1 MYSLLIWQWLA
12 AGALALAVGM
22 LLGWWLRRGQ
32 VQHGQQ
38 ELGHQQAVAAQREQ
52 QLQHELA
59 QHQQRTTQ
67 QQQALEQRLQQH
79 EQQQQRLQQERSQL
93 QADLAATHSKLESTL
108 KHAEE
113 KQRLLEASEERMKK
127 EFERLAQQIFEQK
140 SERLQ
145 QNSKQTLEVTL
156 APFKQ
161 QLEAFKKQVE
171 TQYTE
176 ELKQR
181 ASLTTELTTLKEL
194 NKQMAAEADA
204 LTRALKGDSKTQ
216 GNWGEVVLERILTQ
230 SGLREGHEYET
241 QSHHRDEDGKSFKP
255 DVVVHL
261 PNDKDV
267 VIDSKVSLVA
277 YERYFNSDDDKERAA
292 ALTEHVNSLRNH
304 IKGLGKKNYQQLES
318 VRTLDYVL
326 MFIPIEPAFLLAVDR
341 DPELIRLALDNNIML
356 VSPTN
361 LLVALRTVNNIW
373 QYEYQNQNAQRIAGD
388 AAKLYDKFV
397 GFIEDMQ
404 KIGNSLET
412 VRKHYDG
419 AMNKLS
425 TGRGNLVGRVEK
437 FKEMGVQTS
446 KSIDSK
452 LLDSEGTDDN

>member
-1 MYSLLIWQWLA
+1 MLSLALWQWLT
-12 AGALALAVGM
+12 AGTTVLAVGVI
-22 LLGWWLRRGQ
+22 GTWLWQRAK
-32 VQHGQQ
+32 VQR
-38 ELGHQQAVAAQREQ
+38 VEQ
-52 QLQHELA
+52 QLEHQLDLA
-59 QHQQRTTQ
+59 EQREAQLQQSLSQ
-67 QQQALEQRLQQH
+67 SEQRLQQA
-79 EQQQQRLQQERSQL
+79 EQVQQQLQQQRSQL
-93 QADLAATHSKLESTL
+93 QADLAANQSKLESTL

-113 KQRLLEASEERMKK
+113 KQRTLEASEERLKK

-145 QNSKQTLEVTL
+145 QSSKQTLEVTL

-171 TQYTE
+171 SQYTE

-181 ASLTTELTTLKEL
+181 ASLTTEITSLKEL

-204 LTRALKGDSKTQ
+204 LTRALKGDTKAQ

-261 PNDKDV
+261 PNEKDV

-277 YERYFNSDDDKERAA
+277 YERYFNSDDDKEREA
-292 ALTEHVNSLRNH
+292 ALSEHVNSLRTH
-304 IKGLGKKNYQQLES
+304 IKGLSKKNYQQLAS

-341 DPELIRLALDNNIML
+341 DPELIRLALEHNIML

-373 QYEYQNQNAQRIAGD
+373 QYEHQNRNAQKIAED
-388 AAKLYDKFV
+388 AGKLYDKFA

-404 KIGNSLET
+404 KIGNSLDT

-446 KSIDSK
+446 KKLDSK
-452 LLDSEGTDDN
+452 LLDDDSEA

>member
-1 MYSLLIWQWLA
+1 MLSLQLWQWLT
-12 AGALALAVGM
+12 AGAAALVVGGM
-22 LLGWWLRRGQ
+22 LTWLWQRAK
-32 VQHGQQ
+32 V
-38 ELGHQQAVAAQREQ
+38 QQAAHQLEHQVGLAAQREE
-52 QLQHELA
+52 QLEHELE
-59 QHQQRTTQ
+59 QT
-67 QQQALEQRLQQH
+67 EQRLQLA
-79 EQQQQRLQQERSQL
+79 EQQQQQLQQQRSQL
-93 QADLAATHSKLESTL
+93 QADLAANQSKLESSL

-145 QNSKQTLEVTL
+145 QSSKQTLEVTL

-171 TQYTE
+171 SQYTE

-181 ASLTTELTTLKEL
+181 ASLTTEITSLKEL

-204 LTRALKGDSKTQ
+204 LTRALKGDTKAQ

-230 SGLREGHEYET
+230 SGLREGHEYDT

-261 PNDKDV
+261 PNEKDV

-277 YERYFNSDDDKERAA
+277 YERYFNSDDDKERDA
-292 ALTEHVNSLRNH
+292 ALTEHVNSLRAH
-304 IKGLGKKNYQQLES
+304 IKGLSKKNYQQLDS

-341 DPELIRLALDNNIML
+341 DPELIRLALEHNIML

-373 QYEYQNQNAQRIAGD
+373 QYEHQNRNAQKIAED
-388 AAKLYDKFV
+388 AGKLYDKFA

-404 KIGNSLET
+404 KIGNSLDT

-446 KSIDSK
+446 KKLDSK
-452 LLDSEGTDDN
+452 LLDDDSDA

>member
-1 MYSLLIWQWLA
+1 MLSLQLWQWLT
-12 AGALALAVGM
+12 AGAAALVVGA
-22 LLGWWLRRGQ
+22 GATWLWQRAK
-32 VQHGQQ
+32 V
-38 ELGHQQAVAAQREQ
+38 QQAVQQREHQLGLAAQREE
-52 QLQHELA
+52 QLEHELE
-59 QHQQRTTQ
+59 QVEQRAQ
-67 QQQALEQRLQQH
+67 QQFTQLEQRLQRADQ
-79 EQQQQRLQQERSQL
+79 EKQQLQQQRSQL
-93 QADLAATHSKLESTL
+93 QADLAANQSKLESTL

-113 KQRLLEASEERMKK
+113 KQLLLEASEERMKK

-145 QNSKQTLEVTL
+145 QSSKQTLEVTL

-171 TQYTE
+171 SQYTE

-181 ASLTTELTTLKEL
+181 ASLTTEITSLQQL

-204 LTRALKGDSKTQ
+204 LTRALKGDTKAQ
-216 GNWGEVVLERILTQ
+216 GNWGEVVLERILNQ

-241 QSHHRDEDGKSFKP
+241 QSHHRDEDGRSFKP

-261 PNDKDV
+261 PNEKDV

-277 YERYFNSDDDKERAA
+277 YERYFNSDDDKDREA
-292 ALTEHVNSLRNH
+292 ALAEHVNSLRAH
-304 IKGLGKKNYQQLES
+304 IKGLSKKNYQQLDS

-341 DPELIRLALDNNIML
+341 DPELIRLALEHNIML

-373 QYEYQNQNAQRIAGD
+373 QYEHQNRNAQKIAED
-388 AAKLYDKFV
+388 AGRLYDKFV

-404 KIGNSLET
+404 KIGNSLDT

-425 TGRGNLVGRVEK
+425 TGRGNLIGRVEK
-437 FKEMGVQTS
+437 FKEMGVQSS
-446 KSIDSK
+446 KKLDSK
-452 LLDSEGTDDN
+452 LLDDDSDA

>member
-1 MYSLLIWQWLA
+1 MLSL
-12 AGALALAVGM
+12 
-22 LLGWWLRRGQ
+22 
-32 VQHGQQ
+32 
-38 ELGHQQAVAAQREQ
+38 ELWHVVAAVSAAAIIGGAIGWLWLGPRQKMLASQLNDAREQ
-52 QLQHELA
+52 LQQQRDAYETRLNSVTEQLQHTQQLRSNLQAELA
-59 QHQQRTTQ
+59 AVR
-67 QQQALEQRLQQH
+67 AELGAKLQN
-79 EQQQQRLQQERSQL
+79 
-93 QADLAATHSKLESTL
+93 AT
-108 KHAEE
+108 E
-113 KQRLLEASEERMKK
+113 KQQLLEASEERLKK

-145 QNSKQTLEVTL
+145 ANSKQTLETTL

-161 QLEAFKKQVE
+161 QLEAFKTQV
-171 TQYTE
+171 TQQYTE

-181 ASLTTELTTLKEL
+181 SALTEQVNSLRDL
-194 NKQMAAEADA
+194 NKQMAAEAEA
-204 LTRALKGDSKTQ
+204 LTRALKGDTKAQ
-216 GNWGEVVLERILTQ
+216 GTWGEVVLERILNQ
-230 SGLREGHEYET
+230 SGLREGQEYET

-277 YERYFNSDDDKERAA
+277 YERYFNSDDEAERESAMND
-292 ALTEHVNSLRNH
+292 HVTSLRNH

-373 QYEYQNQNAQRIAGD
+373 QYEYQNQNAQVIANE
-388 AAKLYDKFV
+388 ATKLYDKFV
-397 GFIEDMQ
+397 GFIDDMQ
-404 KIGNSLET
+404 KIGNAIDS

-425 TGRGNLVGRVEK
+425 SGRGNLVGRVEN
-437 FKEMGVQTS
+437 FKKLGVQSS
-446 KSIDSK
+446 KQIDRK
-452 LLDSEGTDDN
+452 LLNSDDKDDDDS

>member
-1 MYSLLIWQWLA
+1 MLSLQLWQWLT
-12 AGALALAVGM
+12 AGAAALVVGG
-22 LLGWWLRRGQ
+22 LLTWLWQRAKS
-32 VQHGQQ
+32 
-38 ELGHQQAVAAQREQ
+38 QQAAQQLEHQIGLAAQREA
-52 QLQHELA
+52 QLEHELE
-59 QHQQRTTQ
+59 QT
-67 QQQALEQRLQQH
+67 EQRLQRA
-79 EQQQQRLQQERSQL
+79 EQQQQQLQQQRSQL
-93 QADLAATHSKLESTL
+93 QADLAANQSKLESSL

-145 QNSKQTLEVTL
+145 QSSKQTLEVTL

-171 TQYTE
+171 SQYTE

-181 ASLTTELTTLKEL
+181 ASLTTEITSLKEL

-204 LTRALKGDSKTQ
+204 LTRALKGDTKAQ

-241 QSHHRDEDGKSFKP
+241 QSHHRDEDGRSFKP

-261 PNDKDV
+261 PNEKDV

-277 YERYFNSDDDKERAA
+277 YERYFNSDDDKEREG
-292 ALTEHVNSLRNH
+292 ALTEHVNSLRAH
-304 IKGLGKKNYQQLES
+304 IKGLSKKNYQQLDS

-341 DPELIRLALDNNIML
+341 DPELIRLALEHNIML

-373 QYEYQNQNAQRIAGD
+373 QYEHQNRNAQKIAED
-388 AAKLYDKFV
+388 AGKLYDKFA

-404 KIGNSLET
+404 KIGNSLDT

-446 KSIDSK
+446 KKLDSK
-452 LLDSEGTDDN
+452 LLDDDSDA

>member
-1 MYSLLIWQWLA
+1 MLNLLIWQWLLAA
-12 AGALALAVGM
+12 AGAMVLGGV
-22 LLGWWLRRGQ
+22 LGWLWLRPQLLR
-32 VQHGQQ
+32 VTQQ
-38 ELGHQQAVAAQREQ
+38 LEHQQSMAAQREAQLEHELEQSEQRALQ
-52 QLQHELA
+52 QLREA
-59 QHQQRTTQ
+59 ERRI
-67 QQQALEQRLQQH
+67 EQH
-79 EQQQQRLQQERSQL
+79 EQQQEQLRQQRGQL
-93 QADLAATHSKLESTL
+93 QAEIAGLKTDLAKTLE
-108 KHAEE
+108 HAQE
-113 KQRLLEASEERMKK
+113 KQQVLEASEERMKK

-145 QNSKQTLEVTL
+145 HSSKMTLETTL

-171 TQYTE
+171 SQYTE

-181 ASLTTELTTLKEL
+181 ASLTTEITSLKEL

-204 LTRALKGDSKTQ
+204 LTKALKGDTKTQ
-216 GNWGEVVLERILTQ
+216 GNWGEVVLERILQQ

-255 DVVVHL
+255 DVIVHL
-261 PNDKDV
+261 PNEKDV

-277 YERYFNSDDDKERAA
+277 YERYFNSDDDQAREA
-292 ALTEHVNSLRNH
+292 ALSEHVNSLRAH
-304 IKGLGKKNYQQLES
+304 IKGLSKKNYQQLES

-326 MFIPIEPAFLLAVDR
+326 LFIPIEPAFLLAVDR
-341 DPELIRLALDNNIML
+341 EPELIRLALDSNIML

-373 QYEYQNQNAQRIAGD
+373 QYEHQNQNAQRIASD

-404 KIGNSLET
+404 KIGKSLDT
-412 VRKHYDG
+412 VRNHYDG

-425 TGRGNLVGRVEK
+425 SGRGNLVGRVEK

-446 KSIDSK
+446 KKLDSK
-452 LLDSEGTDDN
+452 LLGDDSED

>member
-1 MYSLLIWQWLA
+1 MLSLQLWQWLT
-12 AGALALAVGM
+12 AGAAALVVGGM
-22 LLGWWLRRGQ
+22 LTWLWQRAK
-32 VQHGQQ
+32 V
-38 ELGHQQAVAAQREQ
+38 QQAAQQLEHQVGLAAQREE
-52 QLQHELA
+52 QLEHELE
-59 QHQQRTTQ
+59 QT
-67 QQQALEQRLQQH
+67 EQRLQLA
-79 EQQQQRLQQERSQL
+79 EQQQQQLQQHRSQL
-93 QADLAATHSKLESTL
+93 QADLAANQSKLESSL

-145 QNSKQTLEVTL
+145 QSSKQTLEVTL

-171 TQYTE
+171 SQYTE

-181 ASLTTELTTLKEL
+181 ASLTTEITSLKEL

-204 LTRALKGDSKTQ
+204 LTRALKGDTKAQ

-230 SGLREGHEYET
+230 SGLREGHEYDT

-261 PNDKDV
+261 PNEKDV

-277 YERYFNSDDDKERAA
+277 YERYFNSDDDKERDA
-292 ALTEHVNSLRNH
+292 ALAEHVNSLRAH
-304 IKGLGKKNYQQLES
+304 IKGLSKKNYQQLDS

-341 DPELIRLALDNNIML
+341 DPELIRLALEHNIML

-373 QYEYQNQNAQRIAGD
+373 QYEHQNRNAQKIAED
-388 AAKLYDKFV
+388 AGKLYDKFA

-404 KIGNSLET
+404 KIGNSLDT

-446 KSIDSK
+446 KKLDSK
-452 LLDSEGTDDN
+452 LLDDDSDA

>member
-1 MYSLLIWQWLA
+1 MLSLQLWQWLT
-12 AGALALAVGM
+12 AGAAALVVGASAT
-22 LLGWWLRRGQ
+22 WLWQRAK
-32 VQHGQQ
+32 V
-38 ELGHQQAVAAQREQ
+38 QQALQRLEHHAGLAAQREE
-52 QLQHELA
+52 QLEYELE
-59 QHQQRTTQ
+59 QTEQRAQ
-67 QQQALEQRLQQH
+67 QQVAQLEQRLQLA
-79 EQQQQRLQQERSQL
+79 EQQQQQLQQQRSQL
-93 QADLAATHSKLESTL
+93 QADLAANQSKLESTL

-145 QNSKQTLEVTL
+145 QSSKQTLEVTL

-171 TQYTE
+171 SQYTE

-181 ASLTTELTTLKEL
+181 ASLTTEITSLKEL

-204 LTRALKGDSKTQ
+204 LTRALKGDTKAQ
-216 GNWGEVVLERILTQ
+216 GNWGEVVLERILNQ

-261 PNDKDV
+261 PNEKDV

-277 YERYFNSDDDKERAA
+277 YERYFNSDDDKAREA
-292 ALTEHVNSLRNH
+292 ALAEHVNSLRAH
-304 IKGLGKKNYQQLES
+304 IKGLSKKNYQQLDS

-341 DPELIRLALDNNIML
+341 DPELIRLALEHNIML

-373 QYEYQNQNAQRIAGD
+373 QYEHQNRNAQKIAED
-388 AAKLYDKFV
+388 AGRLYDKFV

-404 KIGNSLET
+404 RIGNSLDT

-425 TGRGNLVGRVEK
+425 SGRGNLIGRVEK
-437 FKEMGVQTS
+437 FKEMGVQSS
-446 KSIDSK
+446 KKLDSK
-452 LLDSEGTDDN
+452 LLDDDSDA

>member
-1 MYSLLIWQWLA
+1 MLNLELWQFIAAVSAAAVFVGLLVWLVLAPRNKSL
-12 AGALALAVGM
+12 
-22 LLGWWLRRGQ
+22 
-32 VQHGQQ
+32 QQ
-38 ELGHQQAVAAQREQ
+38 EAMQQQSFLENQLQQLRAQNEQLSTSFEQRLAQREQ
-52 QLQHELA
+52 QLQ
-59 QHQQRTTQ
+59 QV
-67 QQQALEQRLQQH
+67 
-79 EQQQQRLQQERSQL
+79 QQQRSDL
-93 QADLAATHSKLESTL
+93 QAELAGVRADLSAKLQG
-108 KHAEE
+108 AEE
-113 KQRLLEASEERMKK
+113 KQKLLEASEERLKK

-145 QNSKQTLEVTL
+145 ASSKQTLETTL

-161 QLEAFKKQVE
+161 QLEAFKTQV
-171 TQYTE
+171 TQQYTE

-181 ASLTTELTTLKEL
+181 SELTAQVNSLRDL
-194 NKQMAAEADA
+194 NKQMAAEAEA
-204 LTRALKGDSKTQ
+204 LTRALKGDTKAQ
-216 GNWGEVVLERILTQ
+216 GTWGEVVLERILSQ
-230 SGLREGHEYET
+230 SGLREGNEYHT
-241 QSHHRDEDGKSFKP
+241 QSQHKDDDGKTFKP

-277 YERYFNSDDDKERAA
+277 YERYFNSDDDAEREQ

-304 IKGLGKKNYQQLES
+304 IKGLGKKNYQQLDG

-373 QYEYQNQNAQRIAGD
+373 QYEYQNQNAQVIATE

-397 GFIEDMQ
+397 GFIDDMQ
-404 KIGNSLET
+404 KIGNAIES

-425 TGRGNLVGRVEK
+425 SGRGNLVGRVENFRK
-437 FKEMGVQTS
+437 LGVQTS
-446 KSIDSK
+446 KQIDSK
-452 LLDSEGTDDN
+452 LLQDDSTEDDNG

>member
-1 MYSLLIWQWLA
+1 MLNLELWQLIAAVASAATIVGLVVWLVLAPRNKSL
-12 AGALALAVGM
+12 
-22 LLGWWLRRGQ
+22 
-32 VQHGQQ
+32 QQ
-38 ELGHQQAVAAQREQ
+38 EALQQQSFLENQLQQLREQNEQLQASYEQRLAQREQ
-52 QLQHELA
+52 QLQ
-59 QHQQRTTQ
+59 QV
-67 QQQALEQRLQQH
+67 
-79 EQQQQRLQQERSQL
+79 QQQRSDL
-93 QADLAATHSKLESTL
+93 QAELAGVRADLSAKLQG
-108 KHAEE
+108 AEE
-113 KQRLLEASEERMKK
+113 KQKLLEASEERLKK

-145 QNSKQTLEVTL
+145 ANSKQTLETTL

-161 QLEAFKKQVE
+161 QLEAFKNQV
-171 TQYTE
+171 TQQYTE

-181 ASLTTELTTLKEL
+181 SELTAQVNSLRDL
-194 NKQMAAEADA
+194 NKQMAAEAEA
-204 LTRALKGDSKTQ
+204 LTRALKGDTKAQ
-216 GNWGEVVLERILTQ
+216 GTWGEVVLERILKQ
-230 SGLREGHEYET
+230 SGLTEGNEYHT
-241 QSHHRDEDGKSFKP
+241 QSHHKDDDGKTFKP

-277 YERYFNSDDDKERAA
+277 YERYFNSDNDSERDQ

-304 IKGLGKKNYQQLES
+304 IKGLGKKNYQQLDS

-373 QYEYQNQNAQRIAGD
+373 QYEYQNQNAQVIATE

-397 GFIEDMQ
+397 GFIDDMQ
-404 KIGNSLET
+404 KIGNAIDS

-425 TGRGNLVGRVEK
+425 TGRGNLVGRVENFRK
-437 FKEMGVQTS
+437 LGVQTS
-446 KSIDSK
+446 KQIDNK
-452 LLDSEGTDDN
+452 LLNDGDTDDADND

>member
-1 MYSLLIWQWLA
+1 MLSLELWHVIAAVSAAAIIGVAITWLWL
-12 AGALALAVGM
+12 GPRQKMLASQLSDA
-22 LLGWWLRRGQ
+22 
-32 VQHGQQ
+32 
-38 ELGHQQAVAAQREQ
+38 REQ
-52 QLQHELA
+52 LQQQRDSYETRVNTVTEQLQHTQQLRSNLQAELA
-59 QHQQRTTQ
+59 AVR
-67 QQQALEQRLQQH
+67 AELGAKLQN
-79 EQQQQRLQQERSQL
+79 
-93 QADLAATHSKLESTL
+93 AT
-108 KHAEE
+108 E
-113 KQRLLEASEERMKK
+113 KQQLLEASEERLKK

-145 QNSKQTLEVTL
+145 ANSKQTLETTL

-161 QLEAFKKQVE
+161 QLEAFKTQV
-171 TQYTE
+171 TQQYTE

-181 ASLTTELTTLKEL
+181 SALTEQVNSLRDL
-194 NKQMAAEADA
+194 NKQMAAEAEA
-204 LTRALKGDSKTQ
+204 LTRALKGDTKAQ
-216 GNWGEVVLERILTQ
+216 GTWGEVVLERILNQ
-230 SGLREGHEYET
+230 SGLREGQEYET

-277 YERYFNSDDDKERAA
+277 YERYFNSDDDAERESAMND
-292 ALTEHVNSLRNH
+292 HVTSLRNH

-373 QYEYQNQNAQRIAGD
+373 QYEYQNQNAQVIANE
-388 AAKLYDKFV
+388 ATKLYDKFV
-397 GFIEDMQ
+397 GFIDDMQ
-404 KIGNSLET
+404 KIGNAIDS
-412 VRKHYDG
+412 VRKHYEG

-425 TGRGNLVGRVEK
+425 SGRGNLVGRVEN
-437 FKEMGVQTS
+437 FKKLGVQSS
-446 KSIDSK
+446 KQIDRK
-452 LLDSEGTDDN
+452 LLNNGDKDDDDEA

>member
-1 MYSLLIWQWLA
+1 MLNLELWQLA
-12 AGALALAVGM
+12 AGAAASAIVGFGVAW
-22 LLGWWLRRGQ
+22 LLVTPR
-32 VQHGQQ
+32 VKAKHQ
-38 ELGHQQAVAAQREQ
+38 EAE
-52 QLQHELA
+52 
-59 QHQQRTTQ
+59 
-67 QQQALEQRLQQH
+67 QQQAFLESQLQQLREQAELVRGDYEQRLQRAETQL
-79 EQQQQRLQQERSQL
+79 QQTQQQRSDL
-93 QADLAATHSKLESTL
+93 QAELAGARAELSAKLQS
-108 KHAEE
+108 AEE
-113 KQRLLEASEERMKK
+113 KQKLLEASEERLKN

-145 QNSKQTLEVTL
+145 ANSKQTLETTL

-161 QLEAFKKQVE
+161 QLEAFKSQV
-171 TQYTE
+171 TQQHTE

-181 ASLTTELTTLKEL
+181 SELTTQVNTLREL
-194 NKQMAAEADA
+194 NKQMAAEAEA
-204 LTRALKGDSKTQ
+204 LTRALKGDTKAQ
-216 GNWGEVVLERILTQ
+216 GNWGEVVLDRILSQ
-230 SGLREGHEYET
+230 SGLREGNEYET

-277 YERYFNSDDDKERAA
+277 YERYFNSDDDAAREA
-292 ALTEHVNSLRNH
+292 ALAEHVSSLRNH

-341 DPELIRLALDNNIML
+341 EPELIRLALDNNIML

-373 QYEYQNQNAQRIAGD
+373 QYEYQNQNAQIIATE
-388 AAKLYDKFV
+388 ATKLYDKFV

-404 KIGNSLET
+404 KVGNAIDS

-425 TGRGNLVGRVEK
+425 TGRGNLVGRVENFRK
-437 FKEMGVQTS
+437 LGVQSS
-446 KSIDSK
+446 KQIDSK
-452 LLDSEGTDDN
+452 LLNNNETDNDEE

>member
-1 MYSLLIWQWLA
+1 MLSLQLWQWLT
-12 AGALALAVGM
+12 AGAAALVVGGM
-22 LLGWWLRRGQ
+22 LTWLWQRAK
-32 VQHGQQ
+32 V
-38 ELGHQQAVAAQREQ
+38 QQAAQQLEHQVGLAAQREE
-52 QLQHELA
+52 QLEHELE
-59 QHQQRTTQ
+59 QT
-67 QQQALEQRLQQH
+67 EQRLQLA
-79 EQQQQRLQQERSQL
+79 EQQQQQLQQQRSQL
-93 QADLAATHSKLESTL
+93 QADLAANQSKLESSL

-145 QNSKQTLEVTL
+145 QSSKQTLEVTL

-171 TQYTE
+171 SQYTE

-181 ASLTTELTTLKEL
+181 ASLTTEITSLKEL

-204 LTRALKGDSKTQ
+204 LTRALKGDTKAQ

-230 SGLREGHEYET
+230 SGLREGHEYDT

-261 PNDKDV
+261 PNEKDV

-277 YERYFNSDDDKERAA
+277 YERYFNSDDDKERDA
-292 ALTEHVNSLRNH
+292 ALTEHVNSLRAH
-304 IKGLGKKNYQQLES
+304 IKGLSKKNYQQLDS

-341 DPELIRLALDNNIML
+341 DPELIRLALEHNIML

-373 QYEYQNQNAQRIAGD
+373 QYEHQNRNAQKIAED
-388 AAKLYDKFV
+388 AGKLYDKFA

-404 KIGNSLET
+404 KIGNSLDT

-446 KSIDSK
+446 KKLDSK
-452 LLDSEGTDDN
+452 LLDDDSDA

>member
-1 MYSLLIWQWLA
+1 MLNLLLWQWLA
-12 AGALALAVGM
+12 AGAGALVVGG
-22 LLGWWLRRGQ
+22 LLGWASQRPKLARLR
-32 VQHGQQ
+32 Q
-38 ELGHQQAVAAQREQ
+38 EMAHQTTVAQQREQ
-52 QLQHELA
+52 QLEHDAERTE
-59 QHQQRTTQ
+59 QRNQ
-67 QQQALEQRLQQH
+67 QQLQQTQLRHEQLEQQLQQA
-79 EQQQQRLQQERSQL
+79 QQQRSQL
-93 QADLAATHSKLESTL
+93 QADLAASQSKLESTL

-113 KQRLLEASEERMKK
+113 KQKLLEASEERMKK

-145 QNSKQTLEVTL
+145 QHSKTTLETTL

-171 TQYTE
+171 SQYTE

-181 ASLTTELTTLKEL
+181 ASLTQQITSLQDL
-194 NKQMAAEADA
+194 NKQMATEAEA
-204 LTRALKGDSKTQ
+204 LTKALKGDTKTQ
-216 GNWGEVVLERILTQ
+216 GNWGEVVLERILNQ
-230 SGLREGHEYET
+230 SGLREGNEYET

-277 YERYFNSDDDKERAA
+277 YERYFNSDEDHAREA
-292 ALTEHVNSLRNH
+292 ALNEHVNSLRAH

-373 QYEYQNQNAQRIAGD
+373 QYEYQNRNAQQIATD
-388 AAKLYDKFV
+388 AGKLYDKFV

-404 KIGNSLET
+404 KIGNSLESA
-412 VRKHYDG
+412 RRNYDG

-425 TGRGNLVGRVEK
+425 TGRGNLIGRVEK
-437 FKEMGVQTS
+437 FKDMGVQTS
-446 KSIDSK
+446 KKLDNK
-452 LLDSEGTDDN
+452 LLDDDSES

>member
-1 MYSLLIWQWLA
+1 MLSLLTWQWLSA
-12 AGALALAVGM
+12 GVGALALGVG
-22 LLGWWLRRGQ
+22 LGWLWQRPA
-32 VQHGQQ
+32 VQNAR
-38 ELGHQQAVAAQREQ
+38 QALVHEQ
-52 QLQHELA
+52 QLQAQRDEQARASLA
-59 QHQQRTTQ
+59 QVSERLTSTEQQLRQAQQRTG
-67 QQQALEQRLQQH
+67 E
-79 EQQQQRLQQERSQL
+79 L
-93 QADLAATHSKLESTL
+93 QAQLAAEQSRLHSSLQ
-108 KHAEE
+108 HAEE
-113 KQRLLEASEERMKK
+113 KQRLLEASEQRLKQ

-145 QNSKQTLEVTL
+145 QHSQQTLEHTL

-161 QLEAFKKQVE
+161 QLEAFKQQVQN
-171 TQYTE
+171 QYTE

-181 ASLTTELTTLKEL
+181 ASLTTEISSLKEL

-204 LTRALKGDSKTQ
+204 LTRALKGDTKTQ
-216 GNWGEVVLERILTQ
+216 GNWGEVVLERILNQ

-241 QSHHRDEDGKSFKP
+241 QTHHRDEDGKSFKP

-277 YERYFNSDDDKERAA
+277 YERYFNSDDDATREA
-292 ALTEHVNSLRNH
+292 ALVEHVNSLRNH

-341 DPELIRLALDNNIML
+341 DPELIRLALDHNIML

-373 QYEYQNQNAQRIAGD
+373 QYEQQNQNAKRIADD
-388 AAKLYDKFV
+388 AAKLYDKFAN
-397 GFIEDMQ
+397 FIDDMN
-404 KIGNSLET
+404 KLGNSLDT

-425 TGRGNLVGRVEK
+425 TGRGNLVGRVEN
-437 FKEMGVQTS
+437 FRGLGVQPS
-446 KSIDSK
+446 KKIDPK
-452 LLDSEGTDDN
+452 LLGSEDDD